1 MQCEEDS
8 VLTCLLCVLCR
19 GGLL

>member
-8 VLTCLLCVLCR
+8 VLTCLLCVLCQ